1 MDFENA
7 THVVALDKAEHRP
20 LVRERFADW
29 EPKIEYWDI
38 ADLGFVR
45 PDVALAE
52 IAAQIEAL
60 ATRLGSCSVSDA
72 PKRMNRPL
80 CLSEPT
86 RVSIRTEEQI
96 AKSLQPG
103 FPPNANK
110 ESSHTQKQKD
120 RRRCDLSF
128 RHQPTNGYR
137 CMVDANRRWNSG
149 VQPLP

>member
-7 THVVALDKAEHRP
+7 THVVALDKAEYRP

-72 PKRMNRPL
+72 PKRM
-80 CLSEPT
+80 T
-86 RVSIRTEEQI
+86 Q
-96 AKSLQPG
+96 G
-103 FPPNANK
+103 F
-110 ESSHTQKQKD
+110 
-120 RRRCDLSF
+120 
-128 RHQPTNGYR
+128 G
-137 CMVDANRRWNSG
+137 G
-149 VQPLP
+149 G